1 MVDRV
6 DRVEMVD
13 RIDRV
18 EGVDRVASN
27 KWPIAS
33 SL

>member
-13 RIDRV
+13 RVDRV